1 MTSTIL
7 SFESIPMKGFIV
19 KGRRQP
25 PGRSLTWK
33 SQHCPIGVWRVERIM
48 MTCRG
53 GGDIDFAAVVV
64 AFVAFAIMNKRK
76 MYSELFNL
84 LISAKGPTSCW
95 IKKKLARS
103 TSISFAC

>member
-1 MTSTIL
+1 MIL

-25 PGRSLTWK
+25 PGRFLTWK
-33 SQHCPIGVWRVERIM
+33 SQHCPIGVWRVERVM

-53 GGDIDFAAVVV
+53 GGDIDFVAVVAFV

-76 MYSELFNL
+76 MYSEQFNL
-84 LISAKGPTSCW
+84 LISAKDPTSCW
-95 IKKKLARS
+95 MQKKVGQKH
-103 TSISFAC
+103 